1 MSVAEPPHAAK
12 SVPSADRAAAKPP
25 ASGSASKAAS
35 IEFRNVTKR
44 YGDVAAVSDI
54 SFEIASGT
62 LVTLLGPSGCGK
74 TTTLRLIAGLEL
86 PTAGTIR
93 IGDVDVTQTPAAER
107 DVSMV
112 FQSYA
117 LFPHMSVLENVRYGL
132 IVSGMSKPKA
142 DDRAR
147 TAMATV
153 GLSGFDS
160 RLPSELSGGQQQR
173 VAVARALVLEPA
185 VLLFDEPLSNLD
197 ARLRRQMREEIR
209 DLQRRLSLTV
219 VYVTHDQAEAMAVSD
234 RIIVMNKAVIAQEG
248 APRELYEQPRD
259 PFVAGFMGDANRV
272 RGTLHRR
279 DATRG
284 DVTLGA
290 VTLSLAHRGVA
301 DGAVEVSI
309 RPEAIELRASGDGPL
324 NGTIRKVA
332 YLGGLMEY
340 SVASDIGELFVIS
353 TAVARPFVTGS
364 AVGITLA
371 DHGIVVIPPNPS

>member
-1 MSVAEPPHAAK
+1 M
-12 SVPSADRAAAKPP
+12 
-25 ASGSASKAAS
+25 KAAS
-35 IEFRNVTKR
+35 IEFRRVTKR

-54 SFEIASGT
+54 SFQIAPGT

-86 PTAGTIR
+86 PTMGTIH
-93 IGDVDVTQTPAAER
+93 IGEVDVTQTPAAER

-132 IVSGMSKPKA
+132 IVSGVNKTKA
-142 DDRAR
+142 DERAR
-147 TAMATV
+147 AAMATV
-153 GLSGFDS
+153 GLSGFDA

-173 VAVARALVLEPA
+173 VAVARALVLEPS

-234 RIIVMNKAVIAQEG
+234 RIIVMNRAVIAQEG

-272 RGTLHRR
+272 RGTLQRR
-279 DATRG
+279 DETRG
-284 DVTLGA
+284 NVTLGT
-290 VTLSLAHRGVA
+290 VTLSLPHRGLA
-301 DGAVEVSI
+301 DGPVEVSI
-309 RPEAIELRASGDGPL
+309 RPEAIELRTDGDGPL
-324 NGTIRKVA
+324 QGTLRKVA

-340 SVASDIGELFVIS
+340 SVDSDIGELFVIS
-353 TAVARPFVTGS
+353 TAVDRPL
-364 AVGITLA
+364 AVGTAVAIALA
-371 DHGIVVIPPNPS
+371 GHGVVVVPPVQS

>member
-1 MSVAEPPHAAK
+1 MTTSTLPAVA
-12 SVPSADRAAAKPP
+12 
-25 ASGSASKAAS
+25 
-35 IEFRNVTKR
+35 IEFRNVSKH
-44 YGDVAAVSDI
+44 YGDVTAVRDI
-54 SFEIASGT
+54 SFTIDRGT

-86 PTAGTIR
+86 PSAGTIL
-93 IGDVDVTQTPAAER
+93 IGGRDVSQTPASER

-132 IVSGMSKPKA
+132 VVAKLPKAQA

-147 TAMATV
+147 AALAMA
-153 GLSGFDS
+153 GLQGFDA

-173 VAVARALVLEPA
+173 VAVARALVLQPA

-209 DLQRRLSLTV
+209 ELQQRLALTV

-234 RIIVMNKAVIAQEG
+234 RIIVMNNAVIAQQG
-248 APRELYEQPRD
+248 APRELYERPGN

-272 RGTLHRR
+272 RGHLARI
-279 DATRG
+279 DATHANVAVGGLALRLPHRGRPDG
-284 DVTLGA
+284 DVDL
-290 VTLSLAHRGVA
+290 
-301 DGAVEVSI
+301 SI
-309 RPEAIELRASGDGPL
+309 RPEAVMLVPPAGAPMTGTVRKAS
-324 NGTIRKVA
+324 

-340 SVASDIGELFVIS
+340 TLDTPIGALFAIAM
-353 TAVARPFVTGS
+353 AVDAPHPHGAT
-364 AVGITLA
+364 VGIALA
-371 DHGIVVIPPNPS
+371 PHGVVVIPAAAGADAVPGRAQPQR

>member
-1 MSVAEPPHAAK
+1 MT
-12 SVPSADRAAAKPP
+12 
-25 ASGSASKAAS
+25 AAS

-44 YGDVAAVSDI
+44 YGDVAAVKDLG
-54 SFEIASGT
+54 FTIAAGT

-86 PTAGTIR
+86 PSAGTIL
-93 IGDVDVTQTPAAER
+93 IGGGDVSRVSAADR

-132 IVSGMSKPKA
+132 DVSGVAKA
-142 DDRAR
+142 RANERAR
-147 TAMATV
+147 VALVTV
-153 GLSGFDS
+153 GLTDFDD

-173 VAVARALVLEPA
+173 VAVARALVLEPG

-209 DLQRRLSLTV
+209 ELQQRLALTV

-234 RIIVMNKAVIAQEG
+234 RIIVMNNGGIAQEG
-248 APRELYEQPRD
+248 SPRELYEQPRD

-272 RGTLHRR
+272 RGSLIRR

-284 DVTLGA
+284 EVFVGGATLH
-290 VTLSLAHRGVA
+290 LPHRGLP
-301 DGAVEVSI
+301 DGDVDLSI
-309 RPEAIELRASGDGPL
+309 RPEAITFVRPEDAPLKATVRKAS
-324 NGTIRKVA
+324 
-332 YLGGLMEY
+332 YLGGLIEY
-340 SVASDIGELFVIS
+340 TLDSPIGELFVIS
-353 TAVARPFVTGS
+353 VAVDHPV
-364 AVGITLA
+364 AVGTSVGVALA
-371 DHGIVVIPPNPS
+371 RHGVVVIPPPAG

>member
-1 MSVAEPPHAAK
+1 M
-12 SVPSADRAAAKPP
+12 
-25 ASGSASKAAS
+25 KAAS
-35 IEFRNVTKR
+35 IEFRNVTKL
-44 YGDVAAVSDI
+44 YGDVAAVRDI
-54 SFEIASGT
+54 SFTVAAGT

-86 PTAGTIR
+86 PTRGAIL
-93 IGDVDVTQTPAAER
+93 IGGRDVSQIAAAER

-132 IVSGMSKPKA
+132 TVSGMAKA
-142 DDRAR
+142 RADERAR
-147 TAMATV
+147 ATLATV
-153 GLSGFDS
+153 GLTGFDA

-209 DLQRRLSLTV
+209 ELQQRLVLTV

-234 RIIVMNKAVIAQEG
+234 RIIVMNKATIAQEG
-248 APRELYEQPRD
+248 APRELYERPRD

-272 RGTLHRR
+272 RGILRRR
-279 DATRG
+279 DAERG
-284 DVTLGA
+284 EVVIGSVTLD
-290 VTLSLAHRGVA
+290 VLHRGLP
-301 DGAVEVSI
+301 DGEVELSI
-309 RPEAIELRASGDGPL
+309 RPEAITLLPQDAAPL
-324 NGTIRKVA
+324 QATVRKAA

-340 SVASDIGELFVIS
+340 TLDSPIGALFVIS
-353 TAVARPFVTGS
+353 TAVDQPL
-364 AVGITLA
+364 AVGAGVGVALA
-371 DHGIVVIPPNPS
+371 NHGVVAIPPAAIS

>member
-1 MSVAEPPHAAK
+1 M
-12 SVPSADRAAAKPP
+12 
-25 ASGSASKAAS
+25 KAAS
-35 IEFRNVTKR
+35 IEFDHVTKR
-44 YGDVAAVSDI
+44 YGDVAAVLDI
-54 SFEIASGT
+54 SFTVAAGT

-86 PTAGTIR
+86 PTVGIIR
-93 IGDVDVTQTPAAER
+93 IGGRDVSRTPAADR

-132 IVSGMSKPKA
+132 DVAGVGKA
-142 DDRAR
+142 AAAERAQ
-147 TAMATV
+147 AALATV
-153 GLSGFDS
+153 GLTGFDA

-209 DLQRRLSLTV
+209 ELQQRLALTV

-234 RIIVMNKAVIAQEG
+234 RIIVMNKATIAQEG

-259 PFVAGFMGDANRV
+259 PFVASFMGDANRV
-272 RGTLHRR
+272 RGTLKRR
-279 DATRG
+279 DATHA
-284 DVTLGA
+284 DVALGGITLD
-290 VTLSLAHRGVA
+290 LPHRGLA
-301 DGAVEVSI
+301 DGEVLLSI
-309 RPEAIELRASGDGPL
+309 RPEAIAVVAEDGAPWRA
-324 NGTIRKVA
+324 TVRKAA

-340 SVASDIGELFVIS
+340 TLDTPVGELFAIS
-353 TAVARPFVTGS
+353 MDVDRPH
-364 AVGITLA
+364 AVGSDVGVVLA
-371 DHGIVVIPPNPS
+371 QHGVVAIPPADE